1 MFINA
6 DFHSLESYAEKK
18 ITVVGLLAT
27 FIGIISFLPVLLVVH
42 KTRNTKNF
50 PYRTLFLAL
59 ASNVLW
65 LTYGILKNSTA
76 TIIMGVL
83 YFLIYTFILYNK
95 IYL

>member
-42 KTRNTKNF
+42 KTRNTKEF
-50 PYRTLFLAL
+50 
-59 ASNVLW
+59 S
-65 LTYGILKNSTA
+65 I
-76 TIIMGVL
+76 
-83 YFLIYTFILYNK
+83 
-95 IYL
+95 

>member
-18 ITVVGLLAT
+18 LTTIGLLAT
-27 FIGIISFLPVLLVVH
+27 FIGIISFLPVLLVVY
-42 KTRNTKNF
+42 KTRNTKGF

-65 LTYGILKNSTA
+65 LSYGILKDSTA

-83 YFLIYTFILYNK
+83 YFLIYLYILYNK
-95 IYL
+95 MYM